1 MTLQPV
7 DLNIM
12 DSQRTPVR
20 TELKV
25 DSIAAGQR
33 LGRGLVRLLICWA
46 LAVACILVPLLHFVL
61 VPGFVLLGPV
71 LAWKASA
78 ATVSVSSTEVTC
90 PRCSTLTPVEPGTTG
105 WPARLW
111 CASCGTTFLARRVP
125 T

>member
-20 TELKV
+20 AELAV
-25 DSIAAGQR
+25 DPIAAGKR
-33 LGRGLVRLLICWA
+33 LGRGLLRLLACWA
-46 LAVACILVPLLHFVL
+46 LAVACIFVPLLHFVL
-61 VPGFVLLGPV
+61 VPGLVLLGPV
-71 LAWKASA
+71 LAWRASV
-78 ATVSVSSTEVTC
+78 ATVSVSSTEITC

-111 CASCGTTFLARRVP
+111 CASCGTTFFARRVP
-125 T
+125 R

>member
-20 TELKV
+20 AELAV
-25 DSIAAGQR
+25 ESIAVGKR
-33 LGRGLVRLLICWA
+33 LGRGLLRLLICWA
-46 LAVACILVPLLHFVL
+46 LAVACLFVPLLHFVL
-61 VPGFVLLGPV
+61 VPGLVLLGPV

-90 PRCSTLTPVEPGTTG
+90 PRCSTLAPVEPGTTG
-105 WPARLW
+105 WPIRLW
-111 CASCGTTFLARRVP
+111 CASCGTTFFARSVP
-125 T
+125 S